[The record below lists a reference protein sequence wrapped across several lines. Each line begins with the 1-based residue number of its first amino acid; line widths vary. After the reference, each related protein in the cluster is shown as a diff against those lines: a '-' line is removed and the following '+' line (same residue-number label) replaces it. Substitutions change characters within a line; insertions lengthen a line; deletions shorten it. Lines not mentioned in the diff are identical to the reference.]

1 MELLGLKT
9 CDTCRKA
16 LKELQT
22 AGHEV
27 RLRDVRAEPL
37 TAPEITALEARFGEA
52 FLNRKSTT
60 WRGLSE
66 AERARPAAD
75 LLAEHPAL
83 MKRPV
88 VMDGDRVTLGW
99 AGEVRGQ
106 WLG

>member
-37 TAPEITALEARFGEA
+37 TTPEITALEARFGEA
-52 FLNRKSTT
+52 LLNRKSTT

-66 AERARPAAD
+66 AERARSAAD

-99 AGEVRGQ
+99 AGEARGQ

>member
-16 LKELQT
+16 LKEMQA
-22 AGHEV
+22 AGHDV

-37 TAPEITALEARFGEA
+37 SAPEIAALETAFGEA
-52 FLNRKSTT
+52 LLNRKSTT

-66 AERARPAAD
+66 AERTRSVAD
-75 LLAEHPAL
+75 LLAVHPAL

-88 VMDGDRVTLGW
+88 IMDGDRMTLGW
-99 AGEVRGQ
+99 TGEARAQ